1 MNKPVLSLIAA
12 ILVVLIDS
20 IYLSS
25 VKGYFGKQIKDVQG
39 TPMKLDM
46 MATVLAYVFIVFG
59 LNYFII
65 RKHAS
70 VMDAFLLGL
79 VIYGIYEFTNKAIL
93 TKWTY
98 TTVVMDTVW
107 GGILFAS
114 VTFLT
119 YQLEKLFKL

>member
-1 MNKPVLSLIAA
+1 MNKPVLSFIAA

-20 IYLSS
+20 VYLSS

-70 VMDAFLLGL
+70 VKDAFLLGL

-93 TKWTY
+93 TNWTY
-98 TTVVMDTVW
+98 TTVIMDTVW

-119 YQLEKLFKL
+119 YQLEKIFKL

>member
-1 MNKPVLSLIAA
+1 MNKPVLSFIAA

-20 IYLSS
+20 VYLSS

-46 MATVLAYVFIVFG
+46 MATILAYVFIVFG

-65 RKHAS
+65 SKRAS
-70 VMDAFLLGL
+70 VKDAFLLGL

-98 TTVVMDTVW
+98 NTVALDTVW

-119 YQLEKLFKL
+119 YKLEKFLKL

>member
-1 MNKPVLSLIAA
+1 MELH
-12 ILVVLIDS
+12 
-20 IYLSS
+20 
-25 VKGYFGKQIKDVQG
+25 YFGRQIKAVQG
-39 TPMKLDM
+39 SNLKLDM
-46 MATVLAYVFIVFG
+46 TATILAYVFIVFG

-65 RKHAS
+65 SKRAS
-70 VMDAFLLGL
+70 VKDAFLLGL

-98 TTVVMDTVW
+98 NTVALDTVW

-119 YQLEKLFKL
+119 YKLEKFLKL

>member
-12 ILVVLIDS
+12 ILVVLVDS
-20 IYLSS
+20 LYLNS

-46 MATVLAYVFIVFG
+46 TATILAYVFIVFG

-65 RKHAS
+65 GKRAS
-70 VMDAFLLGL
+70 VKDAFLLGL
-79 VIYGIYEFTNKAIL
+79 VIYGIFEFTNNAIL
-93 TKWTY
+93 SNWTY
-98 TTVVMDTVW
+98 TTVIMDTVW

-119 YQLEKLFKL
+119 YEIEKLLKL

>member
-1 MNKPVLSLIAA
+1 MNKPVVSLIAA
-12 ILVVLIDS
+12 ILVVVIDS
-20 IYLSS
+20 FYLNS
-25 VKGYFGKQIKDVQG
+25 VKGYFGRQIKAVQG
-39 TPMKLDM
+39 SNLKLDM
-46 MATVLAYVFIVFG
+46 TATILAYVFIVFG

-65 RKHAS
+65 SKRAS
-70 VMDAFLLGL
+70 VTDAFLLGL

-98 TTVVMDTVW
+98 NTVALDTVW

-119 YQLEKLFKL
+119 YKLEKFLKL